1 MCSLQDSSGLFVQ
14 TQNSPPGVFF
24 ATTSAFLKACEVGR
38 PEEVRSLLLL
48 GADVNWRREDTG
60 WSGLHLSANNN
71 NRDVLDLLLSQP
83 GVNVNISSHRR
94 TTPLMVACFRGH
106 ADIVRRLRQV
116 PGADLNCGDTDGWT
130 AAHAA
135 VYKQQPRCVEELRMA
150 GAGLDWNTEDSHGRR
165 PLTMAVEL
173 GLADVLQTILSV
185 PEPQLDL
192 SVTDGRGRNVGQ
204 IAVESS
210 EGDRQRCV
218 ELLCQDRRVD
228 WNVKNR
234 DGDTPVMFCI
244 KQGLTGLARCL
255 INTPQVDLDT
265 VDRDGKHLETVAKEN
280 DVNILSLVCRANVN
294 TITSRLPECPVSLT
308 SCVCLLL
315 S

>member
-1 MCSLQDSSGLFVQ
+1 MG
-14 TQNSPPGVFF
+14 
-24 ATTSAFLKACEVGR
+24 
-38 PEEVRSLLLL
+38 
-48 GADVNWRREDTG
+48 
-60 WSGLHLSANNN
+60 
-71 NRDVLDLLLSQP
+71 
-83 GVNVNISSHRR
+83 
-94 TTPLMVACFRGH
+94 
-106 ADIVRRLRQV
+106 QV

-130 AAHAA
+130 ASHAA

-150 GAGLDWNTEDSHGRR
+150 GAGLDWNLEDSHGRR

-173 GLADVLQTILSV
+173 GLADVLQT
-185 PEPQLDL
+185 

-210 EGDRQRCV
+210 EGDRQKCV

-265 VDRDGKHLETVAKEN
+265 VDRDGNYLETVARER
-280 DVNILSLVCRANVN
+280 DLSILSMVCRAN
-294 TITSRLPECPVSLT
+294 ISSIASRLPECPVCYEKFRQS
-308 SCVCLLL
+308 SQVFQCEQGHFVCGRCSSRVQTCPTCRGKIMGRCNGLEQFLQ
-315 S
+315 